1 MFRRGLTTK
10 LINLGPIIL
19 LYYLSISESDT
30 YFQNHFSIISFN
42 LQLIVVYFWV
52 LKKPT
57 ALGNGH
63 IFFAGLIND
72 VIMGFPLGIS
82 SLTFLTTSFV
92 ASYIKNMSVHTT
104 LTSDWFTFLF
114 ALLISNLIFGLL
126 LSYFSEITFNIEEIS
141 YNTFFTLMIFPFFW
155 FFFNF
160 YISIM
165 GSNKNV

>member
-30 YFQNHFSIISFN
+30 YFQNHFNIISFN

-114 ALLISNLIFGLL
+114 ALLISNFIFGLL